1 MQSPKEMNSFRL
13 RPPPQDID
21 IEIYTEGD
29 FNSSIYKVGLL
40 KQLLLAGMT
49 YSSFCTIILILKFGG
64 E

>member
-1 MQSPKEMNSFRL
+1 MNAFRL
-13 RPPPQDID
+13 RPPPQDTD

-40 KQLLLAGMT
+40 KQLLLAGIT
-49 YSSFCTIILILKFGG
+49 YSSCTIILILKFGG